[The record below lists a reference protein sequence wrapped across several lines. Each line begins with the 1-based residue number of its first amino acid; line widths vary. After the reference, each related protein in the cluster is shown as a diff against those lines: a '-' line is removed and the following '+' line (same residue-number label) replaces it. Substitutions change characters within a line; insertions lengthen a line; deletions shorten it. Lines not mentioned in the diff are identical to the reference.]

1 MARRDH
7 PLGVIRSGQFRLYWM
22 AGFVTFTA
30 FAMQT
35 LTRGWMMERLTSSP
49 FLVAMVVAGMML
61 PMLFLSLFG
70 GVLADRLDRRK
81 VIVAADISTFA
92 GFAVVT
98 LLALMDVLAPWH
110 LIAIS
115 FWNGIGFALAMPA
128 RQTIVGGLV
137 HREQLR
143 TAVGLSMTTY
153 STSQIVGASIAGFLI
168 AKAGPDWA
176 LGVSAAM
183 MLPAIVAY
191 SILHRPRRVSAAT
204 RREPMMTTLK
214 SGLAFTFDSTALRT
228 MMVGAL
234 IVTFT
239 IGPVQALMPIF
250 AAKVL
255 NVGPAALGNLVL
267 AAGFGSL
274 VGSLGI
280 VTLAGGF
287 DQRKVAIATG
297 VIAALTL
304 TAFAASSWFP
314 LSIVLITLTSMAM
327 TAFMVNNMTGVQ
339 MLVPDGMRGRVL
351 SLRFLVIGM
360 QPVGGMAVG
369 ALAEVYGAQVAV
381 AGFAIAGAVLLV
393 SVHVL
398 RTLQERREATAAV
411 GG

>member
-1 MARRDH
+1 
-7 PLGVIRSGQFRLYWM
+7 M
-22 AGFVTFTA
+22 AGFVSFTA

-35 LTRGWMMERLTSSP
+35 LTRGWLMERMTSSP

-81 VIVAADISTFA
+81 VIVAADVSTFA

-115 FWNGIGFALAMPA
+115 FWNGAGFALAMPA

-153 STSQIVGASIAGFLI
+153 STSQIVGASVAGFLI
-168 AKAGPDWA
+168 ASSGPEWA
-176 LGVSAAM
+176 LSVSTAM
-183 MLPAIVAY
+183 LLPAIFAY
-191 SILHRPRRVSAAT
+191 SILHRPRRVSSANP
-204 RREPMMTTLK
+204 REPMMTTLK
-214 SGLAFTFDSTALRT
+214 SGLAFSFASPALRT

-267 AAGFGSL
+267 AAGCGSL
-274 VGSLGI
+274 AGSLGI
-280 VTLAGGF
+280 VTLGGRY

-304 TAFAASSWFP
+304 TAFAASSWYP
-314 LSIVLITLTSMAM
+314 ASIVLITLTSMSM

-360 QPVGGMAVG
+360 QPVGGMVVG
-369 ALAEVYGAQVAV
+369 GLAEVYGAQVAV
-381 AGFAIAGAVLLV
+381 AAFALAGASLLIG
-393 SVHVL
+393 VHVL
-398 RTLQERREATAAV
+398 RTLHERRESAEPSV
-411 GG
+411 E